1 MPGLSAPAVT
11 VLRTRSV
18 RRLGQVT
25 GVAYHPACRDT
36 AGRGAHADLTGD
48 LYVTYVGM
56 VLAVAEPQREHT
68 PMPMVSL
75 RASWRQS

>member
-1 MPGLSAPAVT
+1 M
-11 VLRTRSV
+11 
-18 RRLGQVT
+18 
-25 GVAYHPACRDT
+25 AYHPACRDT